1 LWRLT
6 HVRDVHFRRKGLEKG
21 PLLLE
26 NTVVEEEDLKGALG
40 AHRHTVLAEGS
51 DPVQGIAK
59 GSGLAQGIG
68 GNDHAQGT
76 AGGKGLA
83 QGTVEGTARAQGTA
97 GGTAHAQGTRE
108 GAEIG
113 PGHQQ
118 AMGTIRRTRNHLP
131 CDEPFVFGLIVTA

>member
-1 LWRLT
+1 
-6 HVRDVHFRRKGLEKG
+6 VHFRRKGLEKG
-21 PLLLE
+21 PLHLE

-68 GNDHAQGT
+68 GND
-76 AGGKGLA
+76 LA

-97 GGTAHAQGTRE
+97 GGTARAQGTRE

-118 AMGTIRRTRNHLP
+118 AMGTIRRTRKHLP

>member
-1 LWRLT
+1 MGK
-6 HVRDVHFRRKGLEKG
+6 RKGLEKG
-21 PLLLE
+21 PLHLE

-68 GNDHAQGT
+68 GNDLAQGT
-76 AGGKGLA
+76 AGGKGLAQGTEGDVLA

-97 GGTAHAQGTRE
+97 GGTARAQGTRE

-118 AMGTIRRTRNHLP
+118 AMGTIRRTRKHLP
-131 CDEPFVFGLIVTA
+131 CDEPFVFGFIVTA